1 MSTSLVLRPATLAAV
16 LFLSACAVVPGAA
29 SPSPRIDHPDGDALV
44 FSVTTSGGFVPADT
58 HLITLPTFALTGNG
72 QVIVAGPQIEI
83 YPGPALPNLQVRILS
98 PAGIQRLLERIMATG
113 LFEADHQF
121 TAGNMFV
128 ADAPDT
134 VFTFRADGREV
145 VTSIYALGIVGD
157 GNSLPP
163 SFPEDELAAH
173 ETLNA
178 LVSDL
183 SFVDDLVP
191 ATEWLSDWTGYEPA
205 ALRLLVA
212 NADDWTGDVDP
223 GEPKAWPV
231 AGDAASFGE
240 PTLMAENRCGVVSGT
255 DAQAWW
261 DALASA
267 NQLTQ
272 WSSNGH
278 LFQVTV
284 RPILPYE
291 EATCPQPE
299 R

>member
-1 MSTSLVLRPATLAAV
+1 M
-16 LFLSACAVVPGAA
+16 LSACAVVPGEA
-29 SPSPRIDHPDGDALV
+29 SPSPRIEHPTGDALV

-72 QVIVAGPQIEI
+72 QVIVTGPQILI

-98 PAGIQRLLERIMATG
+98 PAGIQRLLERISATG

-134 VFTFRADGREV
+134 VFTFHADAREV
-145 VTSIYALGIVGD
+145 VTSIYALGIVGE
-157 GNSLPP
+157 GTSLPA
-163 SFPEDELAAH
+163 SFPEDEAAAH

-178 LVSDL
+178 LVNDL
-183 SFVDDLVP
+183 SFLDDLVP
-191 ATEWLSDWTGYEPA
+191 ASEWVDEWTGFEPA

-212 NADDWTGDVDP
+212 NADDWSGDVDP
-223 GEPKAWPV
+223 GEPVAWPV
-231 AGDAASFGE
+231 SGDAAAFGE
-240 PTLMAENRCGVVSGT
+240 PTLMGGNRCGVVSGA
-255 DAQAWW
+255 DADAWW
-261 DALASA
+261 DALATA
-267 NQLTQ
+267 NQLTL
-272 WSSNGH
+272 WASNGH
-278 LFQVTV
+278 LYQVTV

-291 EATCPQPE
+291 EAVCPQPD